1 MKDLSNTPI
10 SELSRSEMEE
20 YIKCSQNL
28 LGYLESY
35 QLRDIVINYR
45 IAQRKSEKQNQ

>member
-10 SELSRSEMEE
+10 SELSRLEMEE
-20 YIKCSQNL
+20 YIKSSENL
-28 LGYLESY
+28 ISHLESY